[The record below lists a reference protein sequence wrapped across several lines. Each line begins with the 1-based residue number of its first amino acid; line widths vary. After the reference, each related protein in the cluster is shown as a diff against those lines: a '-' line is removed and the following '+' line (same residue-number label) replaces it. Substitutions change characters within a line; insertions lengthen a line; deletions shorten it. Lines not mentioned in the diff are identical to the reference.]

1 MTAALNIRN
10 AKAFGAQCPY
20 KDADDGCCTHS
31 ENMTPEC
38 HKHVCPLPA
47 PITKLQRVAA
57 LAATGDKWAVYEFAK
72 AVARRQGLNTARY
85 GEDGYDRTIQEIKGA
100 LNI

>member
-1 MTAALNIRN
+1 MTAALNLSN
-10 AKAFGAQCPY
+10 AKVFGAQCPY

-38 HKHVCPLPA
+38 HKRVCPLPA
-47 PITKLQRVAA
+47 PITELQRVAA
-57 LAATGDKWAVYEFAK
+57 LAASGDKYAVYEFAK
-72 AVARRQGLNTARY
+72 AVARRQELNTARY
-85 GEDGYDRTIQEIKGA
+85 GEDGYERTMKEVKEV